1 MDKIDFSLLKEI
13 ALMDSIP
20 TGAYNIRKNGD
31 SAGRFST
38 ESIRIENKTDGK
50 PGIDINIRSNTK
62 GETVHIPVI
71 ITESGHT
78 ETVYNDFYIGDNCDV
93 TIMAG
98 CGIHNCGD
106 SESRH
111 DGVHTFYIGKNS
123 TVRYAERHYGDGDG
137 NGTRIMNPETV
148 VYVGEGSTIQM
159 DTVQIKGIDST
170 ARKTKIVVG
179 KDGSAIINEKL
190 LTHGSQYAESDM
202 DLILEGE
209 GSNGRIISRSVAQDS
224 SKQVFRP
231 VVVGKSPCFGH
242 IRCDSILMNNA
253 TISSV
258 PALDAQHTDA
268 QLIHEAAIGKIAG
281 DQLLKLMTLGLTEE
295 EAEEKILE
303 GFLGE

>member
-1 MDKIDFSLLKEI
+1 MDKLDFSLLKEI
-13 ALMDSIP
+13 ALMDEIP
-20 TGAYNIRKNGD
+20 TGAYNIRKNGG

-38 ESIRIENKTDGK
+38 EKIRIENKTDK
-50 PGIDINIRSNTK
+50 PGIDINIKSGTK

-78 ETVYNDFYIGDNCDV
+78 ETVYNDFFIGDDCDV

-106 SESRH
+106 QESRH

-137 NGTRIMNPETV
+137 NGEKIMNPETI
-148 VYVGEGSTIQM
+148 VYVGEGSTVQM
-159 DTVQIKGIDST
+159 DTTQIKGIDST

-190 LTHGSQYAESDM
+190 LTHGKQYAESDM
-202 DLILEGE
+202 DLVLEGE
-209 GSNGRIISRSVAQDS
+209 NSNGRIISRSVAQDD

-231 VVVGKSPCFGH
+231 NVIGKSECFGH
-242 IRCDSILMNNA
+242 IRCDSILMGNA

-258 PALDAQHTDA
+258 PAVVAEHTKA
-268 QLIHEAAIGKIAG
+268 NLVHEAAIGRIAG
-281 DQLLKLMTLGLTEE
+281 DQLIKLMTLGLTEE

>member
-1 MDKIDFSLLKEI
+1 MEKLDFTLLKEI

-20 TGAYNIRKNGD
+20 NGAYNIRKNGT

-38 ESIRIENKTDGK
+38 ENIRIENKTDK
-50 PGIDINIRSNTK
+50 PGIDINIKSNTK

-71 ITESGHT
+71 ITDTGYA
-78 ETVYNDFYIGDNCDV
+78 ETVYNDFFIGDNCDV

-106 SESRH
+106 GESRH

-123 TVRYAERHYGDGDG
+123 IVRYAERHYGDGDG
-137 NGTRIMNPETV
+137 NGENIMNPETI

-159 DTVQIKGIDST
+159 DTTQIKGIDST
-170 ARKTKIVVG
+170 ARKTKIVVA

-190 LTHGSQYAESDM
+190 LTHGKQYAESDM
-202 DLILEGE
+202 DLILDGE
-209 GSNGRIISRSVAQDS
+209 NANGRIISRSVAQDE

-231 VVVGKSPCFGH
+231 CVTGKSACFGH
-242 IRCDSILMNNA
+242 IRCDSILMGNA

-258 PALDAQHTDA
+258 PAVAAEHTEA
-268 QLIHEAAIGKIAG
+268 NLVHEAAIGRIAG
-281 DQLLKLMTLGLTEE
+281 DQLIKLMTLGLTEE
-295 EAEEKILE
+295 EAEEKILQ

>member
-1 MDKIDFSLLKEI
+1 MEKLDLGLLKEI
-13 ALMDSIP
+13 ALLDGVPS
-20 TGAYNIRKNGD
+20 GAYNIRKNGT

-38 ESIRIENKTDGK
+38 ENIRIEPKTDK
-50 PGIDINIRSNTK
+50 QGIDINIKSGTK

-71 ITESGHT
+71 LTESGYT
-78 ETVYNDFYIGDNCDV
+78 ETVYNDFFIGDDCDI

-123 TVRYAERHYGDGDG
+123 VIRYAERHYGDGEG
-137 NGTRIMNPETV
+137 KGERIMNPETV
-148 VYVGEGSTIQM
+148 AYIGEGSVLQM
-159 DTVQIKGIDST
+159 DTVQIRGVDST
-170 ARKTKIVVG
+170 VRKTKIVVK
-179 KDGSAIINEKL
+179 KDASAIINEKL
-190 LTHGSQYAESDM
+190 MTHGNQLAESDM

-209 GSNGRIISRSVAQDS
+209 NATGRITSRSVAKDD
-224 SKQVFRP
+224 SKQIFRP
-231 VVVGKSPCFGH
+231 CVVGKADCFGH
-242 IRCDSILMNNA
+242 IRCDSILMDRA

-258 PALDAQHTDA
+258 PAVAAEHTDA
-268 QLIHEAAIGKIAG
+268 NLVHEAAIGRIAG
-281 DQLLKLMTLGLTEE
+281 DQLIKLMTLGLTEE

>member
-1 MDKIDFSLLKEI
+1 MEKLDLGLLKEI
-13 ALMDSIP
+13 ALLDGVPS
-20 TGAYNIRKNGD
+20 GAYNIRKNGT

-38 ESIRIENKTDGK
+38 ENIRIEPKTDK
-50 PGIDINIRSNTK
+50 QGIDINIKSGTK

-71 ITESGHT
+71 LTESGYT
-78 ETVYNDFYIGDNCDV
+78 ETVYNDFFIGDDCDV

-123 TVRYAERHYGDGDG
+123 VIRYAERHYGDGEG
-137 NGTRIMNPETV
+137 KGERIMNPETV
-148 VYVGEGSTIQM
+148 AYIGEGSVLQM
-159 DTVQIKGIDST
+159 DTVQIRGVDST
-170 ARKTKIVVG
+170 VRKTKIVVK
-179 KDGSAIINEKL
+179 KDASAIINEKL
-190 LTHGSQYAESDM
+190 MTHGNQLAESDM

-209 GSNGRIISRSVAQDS
+209 NATGRITSRSVAKDD
-224 SKQVFRP
+224 SKQIFRP
-231 VVVGKSPCFGH
+231 CVVGKADCFGH
-242 IRCDSILMNNA
+242 IRCDSILMDRA

-258 PALDAQHTDA
+258 PAVAAEHTDA
-268 QLIHEAAIGKIAG
+268 NLVHEAAIGRIAG
-281 DQLLKLMTLGLTEE
+281 DQLIKLMTLGLTEE